1 MILST
6 FIICRSDDSLR
17 IVFSLICTLYSQA
30 ASLQERHEINQA
42 QESIPV
48 GVLEAF
54 LIPGT
59 PSPQ

>member
-30 ASLQERHEINQA
+30 ASLQEKFEINQSKYYLDMLNNEQNA
-42 QESIPV
+42 EY
-48 GVLEAF
+48 F
-54 LIPGT
+54 NH
-59 PSPQ
+59 